1 MKQFDIPAFYR
12 SPIITHIKNKRKQE
26 DKLKKDFRPTVI
38 DLGNVRF
45 LIARHFGFCFGVENA
60 IEIVY
65 RAIQEHAD
73 KRIFLL
79 SEMIHNPHVNEDLL
93 SQGIQFIQDTKGNQ
107 LIAWDDI
114 TTEDVVLIPAFGTTV
129 ELEQLLEK
137 KGIETKR
144 YDTTCPFV
152 ERVWKRSKSLGKSN
166 HTVIVHGKKGHE
178 ETRATFSHSA
188 EKAPTLIVQNFEES
202 QLLAKYI
209 NGEKDLEEFYVDF
222 EGKYSEGFN
231 AEKDLKSMGVV
242 NQTTI
247 LATETQAISN
257 FLQVVVTE
265 RYGAEHFADT
275 RDTLCYATLDNQRA
289 MEGMLSQKADLAFVI
304 GGYNSS
310 NTTHLV
316 ELSEESLKTY
326 FISSEDKIEGD
337 EITHFDIHL
346 KEEQLTKD
354 FIPKKDVVDVLLTSG
369 ASGPDALVEQVI
381 VKLMK
386 SFGKEKKKKKKLRL
400 IDRS

>member
-369 ASGPDALVEQVI
+369 ASCPDALVEQVL

-386 SFGKEKKKKKKLRL
+386 SFGKEMTESQLLKL